1 MSRFDYIKYDRGA
14 TEDQET
20 AKGLVKKLE
29 SMIESIGYA
38 LPTPDERKYCGRSKS
53 LALTKL
59 EECYMWIGKAL
70 RDDQMAR
77 GVHSPLQEERKD
89 G

>member
-1 MSRFDYIKYDRGA
+1 MSRFAYVKYDDDIAEVQAMFKGAFEKVEERIELELPNGRG
-14 TEDQET
+14 
-20 AKGLVKKLE
+20 
-29 SMIESIGYA
+29 
-38 LPTPDERKYCGRSKS
+38 KS

-70 RDDQMAR
+70 RDKQIDR
-77 GVHSPLQEERKD
+77 GGNKEELKER